1 MKKELIVIILS
12 VILVAFVTYF
22 SIIQTGKI
30 IQEDIFIN
38 GIQKPEYNTYGI
50 DIVNNEYYMGDRIIN
65 KGDRI
70 IWKNYDEVKHT
81 ITSEDSNEL
90 NHWLEQWMLFYDKL
104 YYLHSNKQILFI
116 CYENLCNENLAW
128 DSIQSFIEIKNEIDF
143 EFIESKKEITLPYE
157 ENLYRQ
163 CISLY
168 QKLKYLN

>member
-90 NHWLEQWMLFYDKL
+90 NSASLEYGETYSHFFDSRGEFN
-104 YYLHSNKQILFI
+104 YYCKFHPQMRGKII
-116 CYENLCNENLAW
+116 VE
-128 DSIQSFIEIKNEIDF
+128 
-143 EFIESKKEITLPYE
+143 
-157 ENLYRQ
+157 
-163 CISLY
+163 
-168 QKLKYLN
+168 